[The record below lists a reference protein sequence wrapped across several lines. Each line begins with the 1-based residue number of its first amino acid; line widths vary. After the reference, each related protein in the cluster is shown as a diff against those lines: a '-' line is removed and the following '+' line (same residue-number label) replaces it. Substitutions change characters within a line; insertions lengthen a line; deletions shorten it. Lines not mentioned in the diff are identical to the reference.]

1 MRKKKIFILCVLS
14 LLSAAIL
21 LAGCNKKD
29 KEDPEMEGKIK
40 VISYNVLVE
49 WCTEYDGSNTGVKKT
64 YDLTSRLKDLSALLQ
79 KEKPDSFGVQE
90 CSYAIKR
97 DLLKNLTD
105 YDCVGTM
112 DTGGPDDPN
121 AFGTFIF
128 YNKEKYKVVETEN
141 FWLSGTPSKV
151 STYPGADRPRN
162 GCWAI
167 FENLET
173 GEQYGH
179 VNVHVEWK
187 TKQSNSFGAS
197 YTRKMV
203 DELAERGL
211 PVFCTGDFN
220 VESENYEA
228 VQIMTKEG
236 GVSVK
241 DSQEVAKEAED
252 SHSTHFDVPSHKID
266 FCFVTDQKID
276 VERYSL
282 IGDYTI
288 SDHLGVKVVATL
300 K

>member
-1 MRKKKIFILCVLS
+1 MKKKIIVLCVML
-14 LLSAAIL
+14 LLSAAVL
-21 LAGCNKKD
+21 LSGCDGGK
-29 KEDPEMEGKIK
+29 KEDEDMEGKIK

-49 WCTEYDGSNTGVKKT
+49 WCTEYDGSNTGVRKT
-64 YDLTSRLKDLSALLQ
+64 YDLTSRLKDLSNLLK

-90 CSYAIKR
+90 CSYAIKQ

-121 AFGTFIF
+121 AIGTFIF

-141 FWLSGTPSKV
+141 FWLSTTPGKV

-173 GEQYGH
+173 GVQYGH

-187 TKQSNSFGAS
+187 TKQSNSYGTN

-203 DELAERGL
+203 EKLAERGL

-220 VESENYEA
+220 VESDKYET
-228 VQIMTKEG
+228 VEIMTKEG
-236 GVSVK
+236 DVSIQDAQVI
-241 DSQEVAKEAED
+241 AKQADD
-252 SHSTHFDVPSHKID
+252 SHSTHFDVPGWKID
-266 FCFVTDQKID
+266 YCFVTDQKID
-276 VERYSL
+276 VESYSL

-288 SDHLGVKVVATL
+288 SDHMGIKIVAVL